1 MMKRM
6 MPALAATML
15 AACNPFAQA
24 EGAREQVDLF
34 HERLNAGNDKAIWT
48 NAGAEFREAT
58 SQEDF
63 ARLLGTIHKSLG
75 DAGETSQAGMRVNT
89 NTQGTFTTL
98 QMETTFERGKGLETF
113 MFRGSGDSLQLI
125 GYNINSPEMMSAVFE
140 KYTDQPD
147 PEGEGAAQAPE
158 NGPPRAEKTGAT
170 VPVISPAS
178 L

>member
-1 MMKRM
+1 MLKWIAMV
-6 MPALAATML
+6 LAGVLL
-15 AACNPFAQA
+15 AGCNPVQQA
-24 EGAREQVDLF
+24 KDAHAQVDVF
-34 HERLNAGNDKAIWT
+34 HERLNAGEDQAIWT

-170 VPVISPAS
+170 VPVISPAGQ
-178 L
+178 

>member
-6 MPALAATML
+6 ALVLAATML

-34 HERLNAGNDKAIWT
+34 HDRLNAGDDQAIWT
-48 NAGAEFREAT
+48 NAGEELRKAT

-63 ARLLGTIHKSLG
+63 ARLLDTVHKSLG

-98 QMETTFERGKGLETF
+98 QMDTQFENGRGSETF
-113 MFRGSGDSLQLI
+113 LFRGSGDSLKLI
-125 GYNINSPEMMSAVFE
+125 GYHINSPDMMSDVFAKYADEPSE
-140 KYTDQPD
+140 KPSDSAD
-147 PEGEGAAQAPE
+147 APE
-158 NGPPRAEKTGAT
+158 APAVRIA
-170 VPVISPAS
+170 PVEQ
-178 L
+178 